1 MENERFTVKF
11 AETEQE
17 NMLAYRLRFTDMLK
31 EYRPDVVRENDLDIT
46 EYDKF
51 AKQII
56 CIDNQTGE
64 VVGCYR
70 VITSDNLP
78 QGAKYTC
85 EEEFDISP
93 LKNSGEKIAELSR
106 AVVKKEYR
114 NTLVLMM
121 LLRFII
127 KYVREQNYR
136 FIIGEAS
143 FFGTDK
149 SKYVKEFSYLS
160 ANYSCKD
167 YGIKSLEKEQVELLP
182 ADQFDQ
188 FEAKRNLP
196 PLIRAYIGIGAKISD
211 DSFTDRGFGSVD
223 VFVLM
228 DSKYTNDA
236 YIKRLFKL

>member
-11 AETEQE
+11 TETEQE
-17 NMLAYRLRFTDMLK
+17 NLLAYSLRFTDMLK
-31 EYRPDVVRENDLDIT
+31 EYRPETIRENDLDIT
-46 EYDKF
+46 PYDSY

-56 CIDNQTGE
+56 CIDNQTGG

-70 VITSDNLP
+70 IITSDNLP
-78 QGAKYTC
+78 NGEKFAC
-85 EEEFDISP
+85 EEEFDITS

-127 KYVREQNYR
+127 KHVKEENYR
-136 FIIGEAS
+136 FVVGEAS

-167 YGIKSLEKEQVELLP
+167 YGIKSLEKEQVELLSV
-182 ADQFDQ
+182 DQFDQ
-188 FEAKRNLP
+188 IEVKRSLP
-196 PLIRAYIGIGAKISD
+196 PLIRAYTTIGAKISD
-211 DSFTDRGFGSVD
+211 DSFTDREFGSVD

-228 DSKYTNDA
+228 DTQHTNDA
-236 YIKRLFKL
+236 YIKKFFKL